1 MKQLRDVHKV
11 CSFTQTFGQY
21 LLVLFL
27 QHKQQTDEM
36 LWWVGEEVKRGAF
49 NE

>member
-27 QHKQQTDEM
+27 QNKQQTDEM
-36 LWWVGEEVKRGAF
+36 LWWCSEDTYGRAF
-49 NE
+49 E